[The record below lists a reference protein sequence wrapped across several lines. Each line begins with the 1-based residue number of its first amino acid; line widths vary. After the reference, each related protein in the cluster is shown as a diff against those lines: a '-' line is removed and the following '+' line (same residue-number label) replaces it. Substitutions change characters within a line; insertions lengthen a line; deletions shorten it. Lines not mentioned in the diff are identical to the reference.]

1 MLKLAQFL
9 SYKDITVLVGNIEG
23 PYGWSLH
30 VCLAP
35 AGGPKAR
42 DGHHICGSTS
52 NRVTKDNRDRL
63 NLT

>member
-23 PYGWSLH
+23 PYGWLLH

-42 DGHHICGSTS
+42 DGHHMCGSTS
-52 NRVTKDNRDRL
+52 NRVT
-63 NLT
+63 

>member
-35 AGGPKAR
+35 AGALYGLWDLAPNLTHGRLLGKAPMA
-42 DGHHICGSTS
+42 GST
-52 NRVTKDNRDRL
+52 
-63 NLT
+63 